1 MVTLRSGAQATD
13 AEEIEALLLATDAL
27 ALCLQVKPSSIQG
40 AGEGLF
46 STVDLPALK
55 PLVLYYGELR
65 QEKAQGRYCI
75 QVGPCL
81 TLDAEALLSFSG
93 SCEEDAHTASASC
106 AGRGDKAETQNL
118 GRYVNDARGQG
129 SLENNMRYGRLLRFD
144 ETDEKEDSAVEGK
157 GGDATDGQ
165 RRRRKRGGR
174 RPPCV
179 IMYSTKKIK
188 AGEEL
193 FASYGKW
200 YWQRWGD
207 LLEPSIEGVE
217 SRKERMNE

>member
-1 MVTLRSGAQATD
+1 MVTLRSGIHATD
-13 AEEIEALLLATDAL
+13 AEEIEALLRATDAL
-27 ALCLQVKPSSIQG
+27 VPCLEVKPSSILG
-40 AGEGLF
+40 AGNGLF
-46 STVDLPALK
+46 TKVNLPALK

-93 SCEEDAHTASASC
+93 SCEEDAHTTSASG

-118 GRYVNDARGQG
+118 GRYVNDARGQA

-144 ETDEKEDSAVEGK
+144 DDGGEKEDSVVEGEGEGAAK
-157 GGDATDGQ
+157 SQ
-165 RRRRKRGGR
+165 KRRKRSR

-179 IMYSTKKIK
+179 VMYSTRKIK

-207 LLEPSIEGVE
+207 LLESSGEEMETG
-217 SRKERMNE
+217 KE

>member
-13 AEEIEALLLATDAL
+13 AEEIEALVLATDAL
-27 ALCLQVKPSSIQG
+27 VSCLQVKPSSIPG

-46 STVDLPALK
+46 TTVDLPALK

-81 TLDAEALLSFSG
+81 TLDAEALLSFSS
-93 SCEEDAHTASASC
+93 SCEEDSRTARASG
-106 AGRGDKAETQNL
+106 GREKTDNL
-118 GRYVNDARGQG
+118 GRYVNDAHGQV

-144 ETDEKEDSAVEGK
+144 EGGSAAEGE
-157 GGDATDGQ
+157 DATKGQ
-165 RRRRKRGGR
+165 RKRRKKGGR

-179 IMYSTKKIK
+179 VMYSTRKIK

-193 FASYGKW
+193 FASYGKL

-207 LLEPSIEGVE
+207 LIEPSGEEVG
-217 SRKERMNE
+217 SRKE